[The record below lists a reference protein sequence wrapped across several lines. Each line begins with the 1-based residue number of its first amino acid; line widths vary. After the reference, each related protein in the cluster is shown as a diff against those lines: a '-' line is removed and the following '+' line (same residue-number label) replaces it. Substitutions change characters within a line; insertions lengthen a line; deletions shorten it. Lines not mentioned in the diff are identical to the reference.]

1 MLTYALTL
9 AYQGF
14 VVLSLPCDNNL
25 RAQDMVD
32 SEQNVLLQLWDMNVC
47 PQCGKDIPEGTR
59 VGSGRRSEGGFC
71 SLSCYADF
79 YGSDLIERAKRAAA
93 LAARRQ
99 N

>member
-1 MLTYALTL
+1 MA
-9 AYQGF
+9 
-14 VVLSLPCDNNL
+14 
-25 RAQDMVD
+25 D
-32 SEQNVLLQLWDMNVC
+32 SEQNVLLELWEMNVC

-93 LAARRQ
+93 LSARRQ

>member
-1 MLTYALTL
+1 
-9 AYQGF
+9 
-14 VVLSLPCDNNL
+14 
-25 RAQDMVD
+25 MVD
-32 SEQNVLLQLWDMNVC
+32 SEQNVLLELWEMNVC
-47 PQCGKDIPEGTR
+47 PQCGKDIPDGTR

-79 YGSDLIERAKRAAA
+79 YGSDLIERVKRAAA